1 MHIQAFPPE
10 LENRKKKEEKSNLK
24 VAHPI
29 LLTRVEKEEE
39 KEKGCTSEKE
49 EEKNN
54 LGVVHPI
61 LLTRIGKSE
70 EKKKENFIVA

>member
-1 MHIQAFPPE
+1 MHIQAFSPE
-10 LENRKKKEEKSNLK
+10 LKKKKK
-24 VAHPI
+24 
-29 LLTRVEKEEE
+29 KE